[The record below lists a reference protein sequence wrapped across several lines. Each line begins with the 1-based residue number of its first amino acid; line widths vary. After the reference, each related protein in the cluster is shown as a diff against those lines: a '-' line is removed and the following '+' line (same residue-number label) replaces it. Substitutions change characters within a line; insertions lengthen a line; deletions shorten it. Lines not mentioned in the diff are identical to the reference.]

1 MPKRDAQTDTQQP
14 AAPDPV
20 GGPIEPR
27 PEPTPA
33 AGGRYRR
40 LPDGSLE
47 PIADEE

>member
-1 MPKRDAQTDTQQP
+1 MPRKDVQQETETP
-14 AAPDPV
+14 APAEQPPAS
-20 GGPIEPR
+20 PPS

-47 PIADEE
+47 PIEED